1 MNSMVKKHTGIQ
13 CMYTE
18 QKSTVGNLMYNKTNK
33 GTLLLHPFVC
43 LFACLFSVQL
53 NHCPS
58 TYNEN
63 KTSLISNFQ
72 KKVSANTMQQLS

>member
-1 MNSMVKKHTGIQ
+1 MNSMVKKHTGLQ

-33 GTLLLHPFVC
+33 GSIAFSSVCLLVC

-63 KTSLISNFQ
+63 KTSLIF
-72 KKVSANTMQQLS
+72 

>member
-1 MNSMVKKHTGIQ
+1 MNSMVKKHTGLQ

-43 LFACLFSVQL
+43 LVGLFIF
-53 NHCPS
+53 C
-58 TYNEN
+58 TT
-63 KTSLISNFQ
+63 KSLSKHIQ
-72 KKVSANTMQQLS
+72 